1 MSSWDHRQHMPN
13 LQGKIALV
21 TGGNGG
27 IGYQSVVFLAKAG
40 AKVYFGARSTE
51 RAEAACN
58 KMYQENPSVRPG
70 QITWLHMDMADMKSI
85 HVGCDKLRETEPRL
99 HILINNA
106 AHEGTEPAKIVD
118 PGVQVTMQT
127 NHVGVFSLTQQLQ
140 PLLRAAAK
148 EKDSDVRIVMV
159 SSGAPSF
166 SHPEDYRP
174 DFSNPHGGD
183 LVYPSGQSLAK
194 DDGFMACMK
203 RYSVSK
209 MALNLQ
215 ASELQ
220 ARYDKE
226 GVPILVVSVCP
237 GTVWTPGTWRAV
249 PWSLYPIFWLKSYNE
264 ITGPKPVLFAAVS
277 PEVREQERYFKG
289 QFINRSHRVIR
300 GHPATH
306 SAVLAKELWLST
318 EELVSEF
325 NQKYRDGREGSD
337 GAS

>member
-1 MSSWDHRQHMPN
+1 
-13 LQGKIALV
+13 
-21 TGGNGG
+21 
-27 IGYQSVVFLAKAG
+27 
-40 AKVYFGARSTE
+40 
-51 RAEAACN
+51 
-58 KMYQENPSVRPG
+58 
-70 QITWLHMDMADMKSI
+70 
-85 HVGCDKLRETEPRL
+85 
-99 HILINNA
+99 
-106 AHEGTEPAKIVD
+106 
-118 PGVQVTMQT
+118 MQT

-166 SHPEDYRP
+166 SHSEDYRP

-226 GVPILVVSVCP
+226 GVPILVVS
-237 GTVWTPGTWRAV
+237 
-249 PWSLYPIFWLKSYNE
+249 SYSE

>member
-40 AKVYFGARSTE
+40 AKVYFGARSAE

-58 KMYQENPSVRPG
+58 KMYQENPGVRPG

-85 HVGCDKLRETEPRL
+85 HAGCDKLRETELRL

-106 AHEGTEPAKIVD
+106 VHEGTEPSKIVD

-127 NHVGVFSLTQQLQ
+127 K
-140 PLLRAAAK
+140 AAAK

-159 SSGAPSF
+159 YIALF
-166 SHPEDYRP
+166 ILRP
-174 DFSNPHGGD
+174 PTQRQKLKADASNVPGVDFSNPHGGD
-183 LVYPSGQSLAK
+183 LVYPIGQSLAK

-209 MALNLQ
+209 IALNLQ

-226 GVPILVVSVCP
+226 GVPILVISVCP
-237 GTVWTPGTWRAV
+237 GTVWTPGTRRAV
-249 PWSLYPIFWLKSYNE
+249 PWSLYPIFWLKSYSE